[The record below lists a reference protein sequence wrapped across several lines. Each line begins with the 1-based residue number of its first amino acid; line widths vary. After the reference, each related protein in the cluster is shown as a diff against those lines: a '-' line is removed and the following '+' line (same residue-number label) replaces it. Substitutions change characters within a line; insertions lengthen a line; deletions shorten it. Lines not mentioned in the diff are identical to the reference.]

1 MTVVPLSYQL
11 CGWIPAWW
19 RGTAGGD
26 DLLELLGSQ
35 ALARASELRASV
47 TALTAYSPELGVGVL
62 PGPKPVTEAAV
73 AAGQAVILHGGV
85 GEPATLLIPAADGWE
100 FLPAAPPRPVD
111 LDLRQAAADFAEAVV
126 IAEQE
131 LRSTGT
137 SFDQPVAQ
145 MSVRP
150 LPPGA
155 DAERKGVLVRAV
167 RVWSAVAAV
176 PPARRSPALA
186 DVVTASARAALAA
199 YTEPVVSA
207 PARSRRFA

>member
-1 MTVVPLSYQL
+1 MDLSRRLLSLLLALLLAAPATVEARNRKGDKLLKEGQQAEQKKNYDEALVLYEKAVLEDPSETAYQL
-11 CGWIPAWW
+11 
-19 RGTAGGD
+19 
-26 DLLELLGSQ
+26 
-35 ALARASELRASV
+35 ALRRV
-47 TALTAYSPELGVGVL
+47 R
-62 PGPKPVTEAAV
+62 
-73 AAGQAVILHGGV
+73 
-85 GEPATLLIPAADGWE
+85 
-100 FLPAAPPRPVD
+100 F
-111 LDLRQAAADFAEAVV
+111 QAAQAHVDRGKQLRDAGNLEEALKEYQHAYAIDPSSM